1 MAMKEEILQKS
12 LELFLHYGIRE
23 MSNQRLVESLGISTK
38 TVYKYFTNK
47 EELLEE
53 LLYLYHGKQYEM
65 LQHLPQE
72 QNVACLFFDVWQIAI
87 ETEYKVNKVFYED
100 LHYYYPELEKK
111 VNAVIGKRFEAHF
124 LAILKKGIKQGAFRK
139 DIMPEVVLQTVFILH
154 KAALQTDEFKPFDL
168 SATDLLLH
176 TIGNYIRG
184 LCSEQG
190 IQALDAHIQA
200 VKSSKEAVMV

>member
-1 MAMKEEILQKS
+1 
-12 LELFLHYGIRE
+12 

-53 LLYLYHGKQYEM
+53 ILHLYHGKQYEM
-65 LQHLPQE
+65 LKNLPVE
-72 QNVACLFFDVWQIAI
+72 QNVACLFFDVWQIAV
-87 ETEYKVNKVFYED
+87 ETEYKVNKIFYQD

-124 LAILKKGIKQGAFRK
+124 LSILHKGIKQGAFRK
-139 DIMPEVVLQTVFILH
+139 DIIPEVVLQSVFVLLR
-154 KAALQTDEFKPFDL
+154 AAVQTDKFEKFDL
-168 SATDLLLH
+168 SATDLLLN

-184 LCSEQG
+184 LCSEKG
-190 IQALDAHIQA
+190 MQALDAHIQA
-200 VKSSKEAVMV
+200 FKSSKDVVMV

>member
-1 MAMKEEILQKS
+1 MKEEILQKS
-12 LELFLHYGIRE
+12 LELFLKHGIRE

-53 LLYLYHGKQYEM
+53 ILHLYHGKQYEM
-65 LQHLPQE
+65 LKNLSVE
-72 QNVACLFFDVWQIAI
+72 QNVACLFFDVWQIAV
-87 ETEYKVNKVFYED
+87 ETEYKVNKVFYQD

-111 VNAVIGKRFEAHF
+111 VNAVIGKRFEEHF
-124 LAILKKGIKQGAFRK
+124 LAILHKGMKQGDFRN
-139 DIMPEVVLQTVFILH
+139 DIIPEVVLQSIFVLL
-154 KAALQTDEFKPFDL
+154 KAALQSDKFKKFDL
-168 SATDLLLH
+168 SATDLLLN

-190 IQALDAHIQA
+190 LQALDVHIQA
-200 VKSSKEAVMV
+200 FKSSKEAVMV